1 MKEPRGL
8 ARLRV
13 QRSDIDTLLLAELH
27 FAPHRNRQP
36 FQTWRRTELISS
48 APSLLI
54 VEIAGPIE
62 NRRSLPLD
70 PGRLLA
76 MQMHLDEISRTVA
89 RGAVQWE
96 TPCANFAQQAC
107 RSRQS
112 QCSVIIAYK
121 VKAQHIVMF
130 AFF

>member
-1 MKEPRGL
+1 
-8 ARLRV
+8 V
-13 QRSDIDTLLLAELH
+13 CSDPTSTPYCWPNGTLLLTGTAS
-27 FAPHRNRQP
+27 A

-76 MQMHLDEISRTVA
+76 MQMHLNEISRTVA